1 MGHGGGDDAE
11 RNQTA
16 GSDKL
21 LLQFLRLPPQLGFAL
36 AQNFLDPLFFGQ
48 ISRHYGEAD
57 QIFAFIEQRRNHRV
71 RPKARAVLA
80 HTPSF
85 LLASSV
91 GRGVA
96 QRLLW
101 KTLGLIL
108 CSVKASK
115 RLADDF
121 LVLKT
126 FDPFGAGIPRSHPA
140 LRVEHEDRI
149 VLHAFD
155 QKTKALFALLDRLKH
170 QTLVDMK

>member
-1 MGHGGGDDAE
+1 
-11 RNQTA
+11 
-16 GSDKL
+16 
-21 LLQFLRLPPQLGFAL
+21 QLGFAL

-48 ISRHYGEAD
+48 ISRHYGKTD
-57 QIFAFIEQRRNHRV
+57 QIFAFVEQRRDHRV

-80 HTPSF
+80 HTPSC

-91 GRGVA
+91 GRGIA

-101 KTLGLIL
+101 KTLGSVLGR
-108 CSVKASK
+108 VKAGEL
-115 RLADDF
+115 RADDF
-121 LVLKT
+121 FRLKT
-126 FDPFGAGIPRSHPA
+126 LDPFRAGIPRSHSA

-155 QKTKALFALLDRLKH
+155 QKTKALFALLDRLQL